1 MRRIAAIMMLAVVA
15 VAGTPAAEDPGVCLT
30 DDEAELL
37 RLVNDYRADN
47 SLSPIP
53 WSKSLSEVG
62 QWHVWD
68 LVTNEPVGGSCNAH
82 SWSDYGET
90 APDVYWTAVCYTSD
104 HANASGMWDKPS
116 EITGNVY
123 WKSGFEIAAWSSGSH
138 ISPAVALEVWQDSSP
153 HNDVILN
160 QGIWAT
166 NTHNPWAAMGVG
178 MLDNYAVVW
187 FGDLTDP
194 AGTIA
199 ACSEVFSDDF
209 ESGNTDDWSTTV
221 P

>member
-1 MRRIAAIMMLAVVA
+1 MRRIAAIVIFAVVA

-37 RLVNDYRADN
+37 GLINEYRADN
-47 SLSPIP
+47 SLPPIP
-53 WSKSLSEVG
+53 WSKSLSQVG

-68 LVTNEPVGGSCNAH
+68 LVTNDPVGVSCNAH
-82 SWSDYGET
+82 SWSEYGET
-90 APDVYWTAVCYTSD
+90 APDVYWTAVCYDGTSGT
-104 HANASGMWDKPS
+104 HMWNKPAQISGGAYNS
-116 EITGNVY
+116 SGYEI
-123 WKSGFEIAAWSSGSH
+123 SAWSWGSY
-138 ISPAVALEVWQDSSP
+138 ISPALALEVWQDSSP

-194 AGTIA
+194 AGTTM

-209 ESGNTDDWSTTV
+209 ESGNTDDWSATV

>member
-1 MRRIAAIMMLAVVA
+1 MRRIAAIVMLAVVA

-37 RLVNDYRADN
+37 RLINDYRADN
-47 SLSPIP
+47 SLPPIP

-90 APDVYWTAVCYTSD
+90 APEVSWTAVCYDGS
-104 HANASGMWDKPS
+104 SGTHMWNKPS
-116 EITGNVY
+116 QISDGVY
-123 WKSGFEIAAWSSGSH
+123 SASGFEISAWSWGSY
-138 ISPAVALEVWQDSSP
+138 ISPAVALDVWQDSP
-153 HNDVILN
+153 LHDAVILN
-160 QGIWAT
+160 QGMWSGS
-166 NTHNPWAAMGVG
+166 HNPWAAMGVG

-209 ESGNTDDWSTTV
+209 ESGTTDDWSTTF